1 MTTWELVFVVVVFF
15 ACLANIGMLY
25 ISERKHGEA
34 VDRYYEA
41 VLRYE
46 AAVNMERLH
55 YAVNRRRGE
64 EE

>member
-1 MTTWELVFVVVVFF
+1 MATWEVVFVVIVFF
-15 ACLANIGMLY
+15 ACLVNIGLLY
-25 ISERKHGEA
+25 LSERKHGEA

-46 AAVNMERLH
+46 AAVSMERLH
-55 YAVNRRRGE
+55 CAVNARRGE

>member
-1 MTTWELVFVVVVFF
+1 MTTWELVFVVIVFF
-15 ACLANIGMLY
+15 ACLANMALLY
-25 ISERKHGEA
+25 ISERNHGEA
-34 VDRYYEA
+34 VDRYFEA

-55 YAVNRRRGE
+55 CAVNRRRGE